1 MPPSSRTRPL
11 GLVVAAA
18 SLPMFMGML
27 DNLVVTNALPA
38 LATDLNASLEELQ
51 WFVNAYSLAFASF
64 ILMAVALG
72 DRFGRRRIFTSGVVL
87 FTVASVL
94 CALAD
99 TPTQLIAARAVQGI
113 GAAALLPRSLATLAA
128 NVSPKQRPLA
138 IGIWGGISGLGV
150 ALGPVIGGAVVDG
163 MSWHGIFWLN
173 VPVGLIAIPLILG
186 VLRESRGDRVRLD
199 LLGLALGMAGV
210 FGLVFGIVR
219 GNEAG
224 WTSPQVL
231 TGLVGGTVLMAAF
244 LAWERRVSAPLLPLG
259 LFRDR
264 SFTVANAVGLIFSL
278 GMFGSIFILIQYLQV
293 VQGYSPLRAGVM
305 TMPWTMAPLVV
316 APITGML
323 MPRLGTRV
331 LIVSGLAAQA
341 VGLAW
346 IALVM
351 TPTTAYATF
360 VPAFVLSGVGMA
372 LVFAPSATA
381 VLAHMREEDH
391 AKASGTNSTLREIG
405 VALGIAVLT
414 AVFTGAGGEF
424 TPTGYT
430 DAAVTAVSVGAGFLA
445 LATVVGLALPR
456 HSRATDSGRDT
467 ARARAADAVAAP
479 ASIPA
484 GA

>member
-1 MPPSSRTRPL
+1 M
-11 GLVVAAA
+11 
-18 SLPMFMGML
+18 
-27 DNLVVTNALPA
+27 
-38 LATDLNASLEELQ
+38 
-51 WFVNAYSLAFASF
+51 
-64 ILMAVALG
+64 
-72 DRFGRRRIFTSGVVL
+72 
-87 FTVASVL
+87 
-94 CALAD
+94 
-99 TPTQLIAARAVQGI
+99 
-113 GAAALLPRSLATLAA
+113 
-128 NVSPKQRPLA
+128 
-138 IGIWGGISGLGV
+138 
-150 ALGPVIGGAVVDG
+150 
-163 MSWHGIFWLN
+163 
-173 VPVGLIAIPLILG
+173 GLIAIPLILG
-186 VLRESRGDRVRLD
+186 VLHESRGDRVRLD

-331 LIVSGLAAQA
+331 LIVWGLAAQA

-456 HSRATDSGRDT
+456 HSRARGSGRDT
-467 ARARAADAVAAP
+467 ATAPAADAVAAP